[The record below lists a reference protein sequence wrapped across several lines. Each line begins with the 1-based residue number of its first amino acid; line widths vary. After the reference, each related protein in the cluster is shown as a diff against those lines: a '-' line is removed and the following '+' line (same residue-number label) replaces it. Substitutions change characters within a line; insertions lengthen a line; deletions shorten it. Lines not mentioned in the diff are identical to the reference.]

1 MAEDTPS
8 RRPSYLSPTKAS
20 LARYN
25 PKLLS
30 PSKSANGKK
39 TLDYVL
45 GRSDAAPEDEQQQQA
60 PEPTG
65 AVREP
70 HELLSST
77 PGTRL
82 QREVDKVIEGVEQTR
97 TPQMARRFLNTLN
110 EEEDD
115 LPATPEGA
123 RYSPPKGILSS
134 GPRRKRKRTP
144 EAAEDIERPATRARY
159 VNTDPEASKPF
170 SI

>member
-25 PKLLS
+25 PRLLS

-39 TLDYVL
+39 ALDYVL
-45 GRSDAAPEDEQQQQA
+45 GRSDGAPEDEQQH
-60 PEPTG
+60 EPTG
-65 AVREP
+65 TVREP

-82 QREVDKVIEGVEQTR
+82 QREVDKVIEGVEQAQ
-97 TPQMARRFLNTLN
+97 TPEMARRFLNTLN

-115 LPATPEGA
+115 LPTTPEGA

-144 EAAEDIERPATRARY
+144 ETVVDIERPATRARY
-159 VNTDPEASKPF
+159 VNTDTEASKLF